1 MIQGECVDG
10 IGACVDVIGAR
21 VDDIGACVDDTGVGG
36 DPGQPCGLW
45 GYVDDTGGM
54 C

>member
-1 MIQGECVDG
+1 MIQGECVDD

-36 DPGQPCGLW
+36 DPGPPRGLLAAP
-45 GYVDDTGGM
+45 VAQV
-54 C
+54 